1 MSRRTPGRLRAWRA
15 RCRTRRGWM
24 RQLRALD
31 AYDKRDFCGKGIP
44 RRDWARFNDKL
55 ADLLR
60 ELRTSEGRQQ

>member
-1 MSRRTPGRLRAWRA
+1 
-15 RCRTRRGWM
+15 M